1 MILQLNEKY
10 KFYVGSER
18 VYPVND
24 SIDWT
29 YEANEDLGILRK
41 KMSTKMTF
49 ENDVTAGHYC
59 YDIIKELEETS
70 RCISEDFVVM
80 HLCGVVETEVYR
92 GRLKSVLGE
101 YDPDHCTVEIDIEFR
116 DDLSCFL
123 DDKPQVIYLG
133 DSEGIVTPVGNFEYA
148 VCTSVVQI
156 GRAHV

>member
-59 YDIIKELEETS
+59 YDIIKELEELES
-70 RCISEDFVVM
+70 MLKQNQKAEAALMKDMMEDEDAYDDDS
-80 HLCGVVETEVYR
+80 VEEE
-92 GRLKSVLGE
+92 KQEEAQQS
-101 YDPDHCTVEIDIEFR
+101 I
-116 DDLSCFL
+116 
-123 DDKPQVIYLG
+123 
-133 DSEGIVTPVGNFEYA
+133 
-148 VCTSVVQI
+148 
-156 GRAHV
+156 

>member
-41 KMSTKMTF
+41 KMSSKMIF

-70 RCISEDFVVM
+70 RCISEDFIII
-80 HLCGVVETEVYR
+80 H
-92 GRLKSVLGE
+92 
-101 YDPDHCTVEIDIEFR
+101 
-116 DDLSCFL
+116 
-123 DDKPQVIYLG
+123 
-133 DSEGIVTPVGNFEYA
+133 
-148 VCTSVVQI
+148 VCTLVAIKFFISHLL
-156 GRAHV
+156 GCN